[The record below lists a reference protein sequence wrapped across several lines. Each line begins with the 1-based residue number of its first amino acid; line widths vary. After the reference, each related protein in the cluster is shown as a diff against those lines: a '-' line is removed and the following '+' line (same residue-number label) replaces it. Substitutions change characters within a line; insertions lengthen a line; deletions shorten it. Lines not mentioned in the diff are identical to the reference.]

1 MTKSWSYKKAGVDIR
16 SIKSSHSEISK
27 LLGSTLSLRN
37 GRIGEVITGS
47 GHYAG
52 VIKLRNN
59 DYLAL
64 HTDGVGTKVLIAQQY
79 SKFDTVGIDCI
90 AMNVNDLICVGA
102 EPISL
107 VDYIALKKNN
117 PVLVKEITKGLVK
130 GSKLSDTPIIGGE
143 TAIMPDVIEGYG
155 NKAFDLAASAIG
167 IINKRTNMLDR
178 KIKSGDIII
187 GLRSSGIHSNGA
199 TLARKV
205 LLEKYSLR
213 KKIYKS
219 KRLGDVLLEPTIIYS
234 KAIMDILNNI
244 KSIHGLAHITGGG
257 LTENILRALT
267 EGQGIKIN
275 LSTWSLPPIFKWLSS
290 TGGVSKDE
298 MLKTFNCGIGMTV
311 ICSQAS
317 KDAVFSL
324 LEKFGESPNL
334 IGEVTDTNKVNYC
347 GNLL

>member
-52 VIKLRNN
+52 VIKLRND

-130 GSKLSDTPIIGGE
+130 GAKLSNTPIIGGE

-155 NKAFDLAASAIG
+155 NKAFDLAASAVG
-167 IINKRTNMLDR
+167 IINKKTNMLNR

-187 GLRSSGIHSNGA
+187 GLQSSGIHSNGA

-213 KKIYKS
+213 KKMYKS
-219 KRLGDVLLEPTIIYS
+219 KRLGDLLLEPTIIYS
-234 KAIMDILNNI
+234 KAIMTILNNI
-244 KSIHGLAHITGGG
+244 KSIHGLAHITGGAFTKLPRIG
-257 LTENILRALT
+257 SGRVGFSLDLPKPPFIFELIQETGNISDKEMQRTFNMGYGFVIICPKSQYVNVDSILS
-267 EGQGIKIN
+267 EYKIN
-275 LSTWSLPPIFKWLSS
+275 NTILGNIVSHR
-290 TGGVSKDE
+290 GV
-298 MLKTFNCGIGMTV
+298 
-311 ICSQAS
+311 
-317 KDAVFSL
+317 
-324 LEKFGESPNL
+324 
-334 IGEVTDTNKVNYC
+334 KVN
-347 GNLL
+347 GKSII

>member
-52 VIKLRNN
+52 VIKLRND

-130 GSKLSDTPIIGGE
+130 GAKLSNTPIIGGE

-155 NKAFDLAASAIG
+155 NKAFDLAASAVG
-167 IINKRTNMLDR
+167 VINKKTNMLNR

-213 KKIYKS
+213 KKMYKS
-219 KRLGDVLLEPTIIYS
+219 KRLGDLLLEPTIIYS
-234 KAIMDILNNI
+234 KAIMTILNNI
-244 KSIHGLAHITGGG
+244 KLIHGLAHITGGAFTKLPRIG
-257 LTENILRALT
+257 SGSVGFSLDLPKPPFIFELIQETGNISDKEMQRTFNMGYGFVIICPKSQYVNVDSILS
-267 EGQGIKIN
+267 EYKIN
-275 LSTWSLPPIFKWLSS
+275 NTILGNIVSHR
-290 TGGVSKDE
+290 GV
-298 MLKTFNCGIGMTV
+298 
-311 ICSQAS
+311 
-317 KDAVFSL
+317 
-324 LEKFGESPNL
+324 
-334 IGEVTDTNKVNYC
+334 KVN
-347 GNLL
+347 GKSII

>member
-37 GRIGEVITGS
+37 GRIGEVIAGS

-52 VIKLRNN
+52 VIKLRND

-130 GSKLSDTPIIGGE
+130 GAKLSNTPIIGGE

-155 NKAFDLAASAIG
+155 NKAFDLAASAVG
-167 IINKRTNMLDR
+167 VINKKTNMLNR

-187 GLRSSGIHSNGA
+187 GLQSSGIHSNGA

-213 KKIYKS
+213 KKMYKS
-219 KRLGDVLLEPTIIYS
+219 KRLGDLLLEPTIIYS
-234 KAIMDILNNI
+234 KAIMTILNNI
-244 KSIHGLAHITGGG
+244 KSIHGLAHITGGAFTKLPRIG
-257 LTENILRALT
+257 SGRVGFSLDLPKPPFIFELIQETGNISDKEMQRTFNMGYGFVIICPKSQYVNVDSILS
-267 EGQGIKIN
+267 EYKIN
-275 LSTWSLPPIFKWLSS
+275 NTILGNIVSHR
-290 TGGVSKDE
+290 GV
-298 MLKTFNCGIGMTV
+298 
-311 ICSQAS
+311 
-317 KDAVFSL
+317 
-324 LEKFGESPNL
+324 
-334 IGEVTDTNKVNYC
+334 KVN
-347 GNLL
+347 GKSII

>member
-1 MTKSWSYKKAGVDIR
+1 MNKSWSYKKAGVDIS
-16 SIKSSHSEISK
+16 SIKSSHFAISK
-27 LLGSTLSLRN
+27 LLNSTLSLRD
-37 GRIGEVITGS
+37 GKIGEVITGS

-52 VIKLRNN
+52 VVKLRNG

-102 EPISL
+102 EPISI

-117 PVLVKEITKGLVK
+117 PVLLKEITKGLVK
-130 GSKLSDTPIIGGE
+130 GSKMSSTPIIGGE

-155 NKAFDLAASAIG
+155 NKAFDLAASAVG
-167 IINKRTNMLDR
+167 VINKKTNMLNR

-213 KKIYKS
+213 KKMYKS
-219 KRLGDVLLEPTIIYS
+219 KRLGDLLLEPTIIYS
-234 KAIMDILNNI
+234 KAIMTILNSI
-244 KSIHGLAHITGGG
+244 KLIHGLAHITGGAFTKLPRIG
-257 LTENILRALT
+257 SGSVGFSLDLPKPPFIFELIQETGNISDKEMQRTFNMGYGFVIICPKSQYVNVDSILS
-267 EGQGIKIN
+267 EYKIN
-275 LSTWSLPPIFKWLSS
+275 NTILGNIVSHR
-290 TGGVSKDE
+290 GV
-298 MLKTFNCGIGMTV
+298 
-311 ICSQAS
+311 
-317 KDAVFSL
+317 
-324 LEKFGESPNL
+324 
-334 IGEVTDTNKVNYC
+334 KVN
-347 GNLL
+347 GKSII

>member
-244 KSIHGLAHITGGG
+244 KSIHGLAHITGGAFTKLPRIG
-257 LTENILRALT
+257 SVGFSIDLPDPPLIFDLIQRTGNISD
-267 EGQGIKIN
+267 K
-275 LSTWSLPPIFKWLSS
+275 
-290 TGGVSKDE
+290 E
-298 MLKTFNCGIGMTV
+298 MHRTFNMGYGFVV
-311 ICSQAS
+311 ICPKSQHNNVVS
-317 KDAVFSL
+317 ILDDYKIKSDI
-324 LEKFGESPNL
+324 
-334 IGEVTDTNKVNYC
+334 IGEIFAGSGVKVN
-347 GNLL
+347 GKSVL

>member
-52 VIKLRNN
+52 VIKLRND

-130 GSKLSDTPIIGGE
+130 GAKLSNTPIIGGE

-155 NKAFDLAASAIG
+155 NKAFDLAASAVG
-167 IINKRTNMLDR
+167 VINKKTNMLNR

-187 GLRSSGIHSNGA
+187 GLQSSGIHSNGA

-213 KKIYKS
+213 KKMYKS
-219 KRLGDVLLEPTIIYS
+219 KRLGDLLLEPTIIYS
-234 KAIMDILNNI
+234 KAIMTILNNI
-244 KSIHGLAHITGGG
+244 KSIHGLAHITGGAFTKLPRIG
-257 LTENILRALT
+257 SGRVGFSLDLPKPPFIFELIQETGNISDKEMQRTFNMGYGFVIICPKSQYVNVDSILS
-267 EGQGIKIN
+267 EYKIN
-275 LSTWSLPPIFKWLSS
+275 NTILGNIVSHR
-290 TGGVSKDE
+290 GV
-298 MLKTFNCGIGMTV
+298 
-311 ICSQAS
+311 
-317 KDAVFSL
+317 
-324 LEKFGESPNL
+324 
-334 IGEVTDTNKVNYC
+334 KVN
-347 GNLL
+347 GKSII

>member
-27 LLGSTLSLRN
+27 LLDSTLSLRN
-37 GRIGEVITGS
+37 GRIGEVIAGS

-52 VIKLRNN
+52 VIKLRND

-130 GSKLSDTPIIGGE
+130 GAKLSNTPIIGGE

-155 NKAFDLAASAIG
+155 NKAFDLAASAVG
-167 IINKRTNMLDR
+167 VINKKTNMLNR

-187 GLRSSGIHSNGA
+187 GLQSSGIHSNGA

-213 KKIYKS
+213 KKMYKS
-219 KRLGDVLLEPTIIYS
+219 KRLGDLLLEPTIIYS
-234 KAIMDILNNI
+234 KAIMTILNNI
-244 KSIHGLAHITGGG
+244 KSIHGLAHITGGAFTKLPRIG
-257 LTENILRALT
+257 SGRVGFSLDLPKPPFIFELIQETGNISDKEMQRTFNMGYGFVIICPKSQYVNVDSILS
-267 EGQGIKIN
+267 EYKIN
-275 LSTWSLPPIFKWLSS
+275 NTILGNIVSHR
-290 TGGVSKDE
+290 GV
-298 MLKTFNCGIGMTV
+298 
-311 ICSQAS
+311 
-317 KDAVFSL
+317 
-324 LEKFGESPNL
+324 
-334 IGEVTDTNKVNYC
+334 KVN
-347 GNLL
+347 GKSII